1 MNQRFRPL
9 TCLCAL
15 AMLTAYSSDAAAAA
29 RHKPTHHAKK
39 ADAGPKHA
47 GRKHQAAHKKAKH
60 AANTAAAR
68 RKSTKS
74 TDAPAPAA
82 TAAPLTGDL
91 AAVRQAI
98 DLVRKGKTGEATA
111 IGKTIADPAAQ
122 KLVEWFILRHPD
134 GGSEF

>member
-68 RKSTKS
+68 RKSTQA
-74 TDAPAPAA
+74 TNAPAPAA
-82 TAAPLTGDL
+82 PAAPLTGNL
-91 AAVRQAI
+91 AAGGRPT
-98 DLVRKGKTGEATA
+98 DLVRK
-111 IGKTIADPAAQ
+111 
-122 KLVEWFILRHPD
+122 
-134 GGSEF
+134 